1 MAIIFEKNSIDY
13 LASFSPVRC
22 DTHFKYNIK
31 LADKFFSNDKINW
44 VSLGSVLD
52 KVQNGMNVTTDFYS
66 MEETDILY
74 LSVSQIKEYGLIN
87 KNQNYLVEEV
97 KDVNSFY
104 ELEPNMVITTRSGTI
119 GVALSTNHPSFYFD
133 EKTYV
138 ASGFVITSKVRE
150 GFSANVIAN
159 YINLFDVQ
167 KYLTAMASGA
177 CQKNI
182 AQPTIKNLPIP
193 EVLLTGKEDFD
204 SYFNEYE
211 TKSLKILD
219 EINHLEN
226 RLVELKTDISN
237 SIKKKIEE
245 FYKNEPSNKS
255 LQRTRNSLRR

>member
-1 MAIIFEKNSIDY
+1 MAIIFEQNSIEY
-13 LASFSPVRC
+13 LAGFSPVRC

-52 KVQNGMNVTTDFYS
+52 KIQNGMNVTTDYYS

-74 LSVSQIKEYGLIN
+74 LSVSQIKEYGLIE
-87 KNQNYLVEEV
+87 KNQNYLTEEV
-97 KDVNSFY
+97 KDLNSFY

-119 GVALSTNHPSFYFD
+119 GVALSTNHPSFLFD
-133 EKTYV
+133 DKTYV
-138 ASGFVITSKVRE
+138 ASGFVITSKIKS
-150 GFSANVIAN
+150 GFSANVISN

-193 EVLLTGKEDFD
+193 EILLTGEQEFEK
-204 SYFNEYE
+204 YFSEYE
-211 TKSLKILD
+211 TESLKILSD
-219 EINHLEN
+219 INLLEN
-226 RLVELKTDISN
+226 RMTELKSDISL
-237 SIKKKIEE
+237 SIKNKIEKH
-245 FYKNEPSNKS
+245 Y
-255 LQRTRNSLRR
+255 Q